1 MMEQAFIDFKSR
13 NAQLERRKGVR
24 IKGGVGPQE
33 RGSRKIE
40 KEEQERKKK
49 REQNLYSILLCTLYL
64 EKKFFLIKLSF
75 FNHLCPSNV
84 LTSLNKIY
92 FRQFKVFFFF
102 FLLPSNKSC
111 PGKPCKTYSRHVYQ
125 SLHFLEH

>member
-24 IKGGVGPQE
+24 IKGGVSPQE

-40 KEEQERKKK
+40 KEEQERKKE
-49 REQNLYSILLCTLYL
+49 REQNLYSILLFTLYL
-64 EKKFFLIKLSF
+64 EKRFFLIKLSF
-75 FNHLCPSNV
+75 FNHFCPSNV

-102 FLLPSNKSC
+102 FVTTK
-111 PGKPCKTYSRHVYQ
+111 
-125 SLHFLEH
+125 

>member
-24 IKGGVGPQE
+24 IKGGVSPKE

-40 KEEQERKKK
+40 KEEQERKKE

-64 EKKFFLIKLSF
+64 EKKFFLTKLSF
-75 FNHLCPSNV
+75 FNNLCPSNV

-102 FLLPSNKSC
+102 VTTK
-111 PGKPCKTYSRHVYQ
+111 
-125 SLHFLEH
+125 

>member
-40 KEEQERKKK
+40 KEEQEIARTCIFL
-49 REQNLYSILLCTLYL
+49 RFTL
-64 EKKFFLIKLSF
+64 S
-75 FNHLCPSNV
+75 
-84 LTSLNKIY
+84 SLGN
-92 FRQFKVFFFF
+92 
-102 FLLPSNKSC
+102 
-111 PGKPCKTYSRHVYQ
+111 
-125 SLHFLEH
+125 